1 LVTNEGLQ
9 LEQHDRQ
16 LQGYIFAFLAAL
28 GYGSASTLGK
38 LALGSASPI
47 LIASS
52 AATVGGLMLFAY
64 RPTAKIDRGSLPL
77 FALVTLCGAIIGP
90 ILFYSGLRLTSAVST
105 ALLSNGEL
113 LFTSI
118 IAIAIFKESLSRRQY
133 FASLL
138 VVAGIVAISTNL
150 NLHATSLLSNLAGS
164 LFILGATL
172 SWSIENNLVRKLSLH
187 VDAIVMAKWRNLVGG
202 LTLLAFILVSGQ
214 NISIEAS
221 TIPYIVLIGIIPV
234 GLTTAFLYLALSRI
248 GAVRSLLVFS
258 TGSLFGTLYAH
269 VLLGEPITSVQIVGG
284 AILFAGIILISRSD

>member
-1 LVTNEGLQ
+1 LQ
-9 LEQHDRQ
+9 IQLSDRR

-38 LALGSASPI
+38 FALGSASPI
-47 LIASS
+47 VIAALAS
-52 AATVGGLMLFAY
+52 TVGGVMLFAY
-64 RPTAKIDRGSLPL
+64 KPMARIDRGSLPL
-77 FALVTLCGAIIGP
+77 FAVVTLCGAILGP
-90 ILFYSGLRLTSAVST
+90 FLFYSGLRLTSAVST

-133 FASLL
+133 LASLL

-150 NLHATSLLSNLAGS
+150 DLQAVSLLGNLAGS

-172 SWSIENNLVRKLSLH
+172 SWGIENNLVRKLSQRA
-187 VDAIVMAKWRNLVGG
+187 DPIVMGKWRNFIGG
-202 LTLLAFILVSGQ
+202 TILLAFILVSGQ
-214 NISIEAS
+214 TVSVEAS
-221 TIPYIVLIGIIPV
+221 TIPYIVLSGMIPV
-234 GLTTAFLYLALSRI
+234 GFTTVFLFLALSRI

-269 VLLGEPITSVQIVGG
+269 ILLGEPITVVQIVGG
-284 AILFAGIILISRSD
+284 ALLFAGIILINRSE

>member
-1 LVTNEGLQ
+1 LQ
-9 LEQHDRQ
+9 IQLSDKR

-38 LALGSASPI
+38 FALGSASSI
-47 LIASS
+47 LIASF

-64 RPTAKIDRGSLPL
+64 RPTARIDRGSLPL

-138 VVAGIVAISTNL
+138 VVAGIVAISTNFDL
-150 NLHATSLLSNLAGS
+150 RAVSLMGNLAGS
-164 LFILGATL
+164 LYILGATL
-172 SWSIENNLVRKLSLH
+172 SWGIENNLVRKLSQR
-187 VDAIVMAKWRNLVGG
+187 VDPIVMAKWRNLGGG
-202 LTLLAFILVSGQ
+202 LVLLAYILISGQ
-214 NISIEAS
+214 SISIEAP
-221 TIPYIVLIGIIPV
+221 TIPYIVLSGIIPV
-234 GLTTAFLYLALSRI
+234 GLTTVFLFLALSRI
-248 GAVRSLLVFS
+248 GAVRTLLVFS
-258 TGSLFGTLYAH
+258 TGSLFGILYAH
-269 VLLGEPITSVQIVGG
+269 ILLGEPITSVQIFGG
-284 AILFAGIILISRSD
+284 AFLFAGIILINRSE